1 MAELKLNKLET
12 TVEVSIKEQG
22 AEWTKLVEAAKKQLM
37 DNLEIKGFRKGKVPA
52 NIAEQHIS
60 QERVWYTAA
69 DKLVEAN
76 YNAAMDLLMTEKI
89 ATRPSFDVKAVS
101 NESIDAVLTSHLMPE
116 VKLGDRTNINVEYKV
131 EEVTQ
136 EEVDAEVAQLD
147 NLLKEAKEVE
157 GDAPAADGDITN
169 IDFLGKV
176 DGVAFEG
183 GEAKGFDLT
192 LGSKQFIE
200 GFEDQVVGMKVGET
214 KDIEVTFPEAY
225 PQETL
230 AGKPAVFTVTLNA
243 VKKMVDLEGE
253 ELKAKLAMYGFESK
267 EEIVERIKEV
277 AADRK
282 EQMANDNFFREYVDA
297 VAALEDT
304 KVSISEAIIT
314 QEIEQEF
321 KRFEAQVGQ
330 QGMTI
335 DKYLEML
342 GMSKEEFKEK
352 NLKEASEKRVRD
364 GLIYAQLIEDLGV
377 KVEEADIEAEY
388 AKIAKDSK
396 AEVEQVKE
404 QVQVGSIESNVI
416 FRKLINALKK

>member
-12 TVEVSIKEQG
+12 TAEVVITENG

-52 NIAEQHIS
+52 NIAEQHIA
-60 QERVWYTAA
+60 QERVWYAAA
-69 DKLVEAN
+69 DKLVDAN
-76 YNAAMDLLMTEKI
+76 YEAAMDLLVKEKI
-89 ATRPSFDVKAVS
+89 ATRPTFDVKAVS
-101 NESIDAVLTSHLMPE
+101 NESIEAVLSAHLMPE
-116 VKLGDRTNINVEYKV
+116 VKLGDRSGINVEYKV

-136 EEVDAEVAQLD
+136 EEIDAEVAQLD
-147 NLLKEAKEVE
+147 GLLKEAKEVE
-157 GDAPAADGDITN
+157 GDAPAKDGDITN

-192 LGSKQFIE
+192 LGSKQFID
-200 GFEDQVVGMKVGET
+200 GFEAQVEGMKVGEE

-225 PQETL
+225 PQEDL
-230 AGKPAVFTVTLNA
+230 AGKPAVFTVKLNA
-243 VKKMVDLEGE
+243 VKRLVDLEGE
-253 ELKAKLAMYGFESK
+253 ELKEKLKTFGFDSK
-267 EEIVERIKEV
+267 EEIIKRIEEV

-282 EQMANDNFFREYVDA
+282 EQMANDDFFRNYVDA
-297 VAALEDT
+297 VVALEDT
-304 KVSISEAIIT
+304 KIAVSDAIIA
-314 QEIEQEF
+314 QEVEQEF

-364 GLIYAQLIEDLGV
+364 GLVYAQLIEDLGI
-377 KVEEADIEAEY
+377 KAEDADVEAEY

-396 AEVEQVKE
+396 AEIEQVKE
-404 QVQVGSIESNVI
+404 QVQRGSIESNVI
-416 FRKLINALKK
+416 FKNLVKALRK